1 MMVLFTD
8 FKKYAVNETFMAS
21 VRGRVVGQKGVKVA
35 KLIATMIEF
44 V

>member
-1 MMVLFTD
+1 MIVFLTD
-8 FKKYAVNETFMAS
+8 FKKYAVNEAFMAS
-21 VRGRVVGQKGVKVA
+21 VGGGVVGQKGVEVA